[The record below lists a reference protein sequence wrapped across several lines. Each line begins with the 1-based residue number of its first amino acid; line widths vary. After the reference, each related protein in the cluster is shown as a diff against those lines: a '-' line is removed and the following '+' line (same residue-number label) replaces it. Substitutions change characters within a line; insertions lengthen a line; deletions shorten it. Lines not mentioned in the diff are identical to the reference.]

1 VTRRGEVV
9 GCALSSIAGSLRIE
23 TFEGSRPHSRLMG
36 FELDLVPP
44 TKKNHGVSLAVAE
57 KYELCQAGDRDL
69 G

>member
-1 VTRRGEVV
+1 
-9 GCALSSIAGSLRIE
+9 
-23 TFEGSRPHSRLMG
+23 MG